1 MHRWE
6 RGDAYLLDGGYHW
19 SKKWGTVV
27 KNTVYMS
34 FDKFDHIR
42 IGAYHRSKLYVH
54 WCEKNCTVVY

>member
-1 MHRWE
+1 MIP
-6 RGDAYLLDGGYHW
+6 LV
-19 SKKWGTVV
+19 KKWGTVV